1 MIDIV
6 IPIKAEKN
14 YYWNLLPRAITS
26 VLQQTYTNFRLI
38 VQVYDKDV
46 ATGRNLALRGSNSEY
61 CLTLDADDWLEPTFL
76 EECLKIDADIVGTG
90 AYLNGSVW
98 HPGKG
103 NFRDNNQILNCSLFK
118 RKVWERSQFDDT
130 LGGYEDWQ
138 FWIKAIDN
146 GFSLEIIDKPLVNIS
161 DIPNSRNKS
170 AIKNHDELKAKIC
183 QQ

>member
-1 MIDIV
+1 MVDVV
-6 IPIKAEKN
+6 IPIKSEKN
-14 YYWNLLPRAITS
+14 YYWELLPRAIES

-46 ATGRNLALRGSNSEY
+46 SEGRNKALRGSNSEF

-118 RKVWERSQFDDT
+118 RKVWEAYQFNEE
-130 LGGYEDWQ
+130 LGGLEDWDY
-138 FWIKAIDN
+138 WLRAVEN
-146 GFSLEIIDKPLVNIS
+146 GFMVETLDKPLVNIS
-161 DIPNSRNKS
+161 DIPNSRNKQ
-170 AIKNHDELKAKIC
+170 ATLRYNELKDKIC
-183 QQ
+183 S